1 MKNIK
6 HLTYQNRKDIEEC
19 IEKRFHKSQIA
30 ATINKSPSTITKE
43 IFKHRKAKPRDFYTY
58 PNQCIHLK
66 KCKICTKMCKDYE
79 EQKCLQRDRYVGA
92 CNNCPNIS
100 NCRLQKYFYK
110 SKTAHENYLYTLKD
124 SREGVNLTTS
134 ELITIAHIIGPLLKQ
149 GQSPYTILQNHKEIE
164 MCEKTLYT
172 YIEMGLFS
180 DWGITNFSLKKKKI
194 GKKSKSK
201 KLKKRNEPAD
211 YTGRKYEDYLEF
223 IKEHP
228 SVPTTE
234 MDTVYNN
241 QEGPYVQTFIF
252 ENTGF
257 MFGILHR
264 EKTAKSMSDALNRLQ
279 DILEDD
285 YSKLFSLLLTDRGS
299 EFAKPQ
305 LFEINSC
312 TGEIRGNIFYCDPQ
326 RPDEKPHVENNHRL
340 VREILQKGKKL
351 DFLTQEKLDLMF
363 SHINSVPRKALGG
376 KTPYEA
382 FEFFYNKQILDKLNI
397 QKIEKDKVTLQPYLL
412 KIN

>member
-1 MKNIK
+1 
-6 HLTYQNRKDIEEC
+6 
-19 IEKRFHKSQIA
+19 
-30 ATINKSPSTITKE
+30 
-43 IFKHRKAKPRDFYTY
+43 
-58 PNQCIHLK
+58 
-66 KCKICTKMCKDYE
+66 
-79 EQKCLQRDRYVGA
+79 
-92 CNNCPNIS
+92 
-100 NCRLQKYFYK
+100 
-110 SKTAHENYLYTLKD
+110 
-124 SREGVNLTTS
+124 
-134 ELITIAHIIGPLLKQ
+134 
-149 GQSPYTILQNHKEIE
+149 
-164 MCEKTLYT
+164 
-172 YIEMGLFS
+172 
-180 DWGITNFSLKKKKI
+180 
-194 GKKSKSK
+194 
-201 KLKKRNEPAD
+201 
-211 YTGRKYEDYLEF
+211 
-223 IKEHP
+223 
-228 SVPTTE
+228 

-264 EKTAKSMSDALNRLQ
+264 EKTSKSMSDALNRLQ

-305 LFEINSC
+305 LFEINSY

-376 KTPYEA
+376 KTPYET
-382 FEFFYNKQILDKLNI
+382 FEFFYDKEILDKLNI

-412 KIN
+412 KIK